1 MTGQV
6 NGYRRVKNNP
16 GEAFFVS
23 EEGAYCA
30 NMRGYTQKNHCF
42 TVREGWHCGTFCKV
56 GKPTVTRADAAGGL
70 WDNSAI
76 ISFR

>member
-1 MTGQV
+1 M
-6 NGYRRVKNNP
+6 VKNNP
-16 GEAFFVS
+16 GDAFFVS
-23 EEGAYCA
+23 EGRGSVVQTCEV
-30 NMRGYTQKNHCF
+30 MRKNFKVSLCE
-42 TVREGWHCGTFCKV
+42 RGGHCGAFRNV